1 MKSKYLASAAL
12 CIAAA
17 TGFMACGDD
26 VITVYGDEVYSI
38 VDEIDDSTCTKANEG
53 KMSLEKKSGTLFLC
67 EDGKWTPV
75 NGSEVVDLR
84 CKSSLLKD
92 STGYNIICDGDTI
105 ATVYNGQ
112 NGKGS
117 KGSNG
122 LSAYELAKANGLVD
136 TTKIKSEKEWL
147 ESLQGENG
155 KDILEQLQE
164 KNLLPDSIQ
173 TIEDLLKYLK
183 GENGSAGS
191 NGLSAYELAKANGL
205 VDTTKIKSEKEWL
218 ESLQGE
224 NGKDLL
230 EQLLEKKL
238 IPDTVTTVAKLL
250 EYLQGKDAD
259 EKAITEKLEESLSC
273 KVLMEEDIDPED
285 EGEPLYLHPD
295 EELGIMIVP
304 VKCGKNVSTLELP
317 MYVKDYALLENLA
330 KHYKKH
336 VVVRIP
342 FIAPDENVE
351 IESSGSSADAE
362 DMFEELWRN
371 LQSTGV
377 AELTVMEMNSSEF
390 SLTGKNFIS
399 DLVASDAKPYV
410 VYDDIDA
417 NEFNYKV
424 VRLEGDI
431 DITNL
436 IDSVAQFRVTLN
448 FLAWGS
454 VSQMTFNAV
463 VNLKDE
469 SENVVIDFLTD
480 YKAARIKELMKKD
493 DAKLATASEQ
503 ANKELA
509 EALSLKAADDEFPA
523 FESYLPD
530 TCGLKEN
537 QSMLLWPAALISG
550 DMAGYVSLNTVYT
563 KYKDEFA
570 KSGKLDQDLPGSVNG
585 TEYKSMFYVD
595 YLVLLEI
602 SSDSRYLKEVQ
613 GALADAYGLGECNTK
628 NAGVTQSEIGKT
640 KGTFEYFVCIEGK
653 SYDLNGYWEP
663 ITGTNIEKFF
673 NEATA
678 AITGEK
684 CDEENKLVSFTF
696 DYIPYRAVCHE
707 KKFEIVDFD
716 DCFKPGEISGHEIS
730 GGGINYYECAFDE
743 QSRKFKTTLLNKS
756 ISELCQDNQ
765 GKIFQVGSWYYDGY
779 FYELCTDASAE
790 TNNRQLNLNNNDDLN
805 ILANSLVGK
814 CSATNYKKT
823 ETIAGKS
830 QETIICLN
838 LDKEYKW
845 YIVNGQSAPIIEN
858 GFCTEELMNE
868 NIVYRVNV
876 LGQEKSTL
884 TGYKYYKCDCEYW
897 ETDCEQET
905 CPQNVECSWKY
916 ASENEIKLDK
926 ACNYDNMGDFS
937 KDGEYVCKIVD
948 PAHNDKHDWGKTTA
962 KEWCQSHGKALYSIS
977 SILEAEPS
985 QDNDYIGI
993 CDDVPD
999 DETTYILTAGSGSS
1013 WAADWDE
1020 QVVTAEQKAKDTH
1033 QMNESSNSCT
1043 QTDIIDFL
1051 DGVFYLADNG
1061 KREQVH
1067 DLICKNGKLRQ
1078 AANEQEACNTA
1089 FKKTDKCKYM
1099 QNAYEYDG
1107 TEWIPLKVIMLS
1119 ISGEEDP
1126 TSDKLFTAKD
1136 KSEYYLPA
1144 KGSHNDSYPSGLST
1158 LYYSNRSLYSVSR
1171 YCETKGNY
1179 CYIEGQEPEGKTSSF
1194 DCEFLVP
1201 YTQKTRYY
1209 CNDKTGEWEKN
1220 NKITTAEQ
1228 YCDAMM
1234 NFYMGVS
1241 SCSIEAAST
1250 YCNSSSD
1257 SEQDICSNNW
1267 FTFLNPIT
1275 QTSSCEAPSDMT
1287 PSINCENITSYS
1299 CSFDIENSEENVGWR
1314 CAEMN

>member
-38 VDEIDDSTCTKANEG
+38 VDEIDDSTCTKANDG

-122 LSAYELAKANGLVD
+122 SNGLSAYELAKENGLVD

-218 ESLQGE
+218 ESLQGK

-273 KVLMEEDIDPED
+273 KVLMEEDIDLED

-351 IESSGSSADAE
+351 IGSSGSSEDAE

-399 DLVASDAKPYV
+399 DLIESDLKSYV
-410 VYDDIDA
+410 VSDKQ
-417 NEFNYKV
+417 NKSEFGYKV
-424 VRLEGDI
+424 AYLEGDI
-431 DITNL
+431 DISNL
-436 IDSVAQFRVTLN
+436 IDTVAQFRVSLN
-448 FLAWGS
+448 FKDYGGP
-454 VSQMTFNAV
+454 SQITFNAI

-469 SENVVIDFLTD
+469 TETVVVDFLTD
-480 YKAARIKELMKKD
+480 YKVARVMELMKKEGAD
-493 DAKLATASEQ
+493 LATVAKT

-509 EALSLKAADDEFPA
+509 DALSLTAGEDAFPA
-523 FESYLPD
+523 FETYLPEERD
-530 TCGLKEN
+530 VQEN

-613 GALADAYGLGECNTK
+613 GALADAYGLGECNTE

-640 KGTFEYFVCIEGK
+640 KGAFEYFVCIEGK

-716 DCFKPGEISGHEIS
+716 DCFKPGEISGQEIS

-765 GKIFQVGSWYYDGY
+765 GKIFQVGSWHYDGY

-823 ETIAGKS
+823 ETIAGKN

-868 NIVYRVNV
+868 NKVYRVNV

-897 ETDCEQET
+897 ETYCEQET

-916 ASENEIKLDK
+916 ASENEIKLDE

-948 PAHNDKHDWGKTTA
+948 NDKHDWTKPNA
-962 KEWCQSHGKALYSIS
+962 EEWCNNGHWKFLNGETKVETDAEIITSNYHVNKAY
-977 SILEAEPS
+977 A
-985 QDNDYIGI
+985 I
-993 CDDVPD
+993 CDNVPEDITTYLLTYYISGGSYAEVKSADEFIGAYGYETHNKGKISRKFFGSKYTEGDVPVND
-999 DETTYILTAGSGSS
+999 FI
-1013 WAADWDE
+1013 
-1020 QVVTAEQKAKDTH
+1020 KDK
-1033 QMNESSNSCT
+1033 
-1043 QTDIIDFL
+1043 
-1051 DGVFYLADNG
+1051 DNG
-1061 KREQVH
+1061 KFREAI
-1067 DLICKNGKLRQ
+1067 D
-1078 AANEQEACNTA
+1078 EQDACNTVYA
-1089 FKKTDKCKYM
+1089 TTDYCKY
-1099 QNAYEYDG
+1099 NGEFYEYIG
-1107 TEWIPLKVIMLS
+1107 TQWEQMKCVVLTV
-1119 ISGEEDP
+1119 
-1126 TSDKLFTAKD
+1126 
-1136 KSEYYLPA
+1136 
-1144 KGSHNDSYPSGLST
+1144 HNDNADEDLPTGDVLCTKNDGSDVYTAFSREYDQTEYDLQGLGSASSSYEGRW
-1158 LYYSNRSLYSVSR
+1158 YDVND
-1171 YCETKGNY
+1171 YCLTKGNRCEKDNNNSAY
-1179 CYIEGQEPEGKTSSF
+1179 S
-1194 DCEFLVP
+1194 CEFIRP
-1201 YTQKTRYY
+1201 YVQHELYY
-1209 CNDKTGEWEKN
+1209 CNKEKGEWVKDET
-1220 NKITTAEQ
+1220 ITTAEQ
-1228 YCDAMM
+1228 YCDRKIKFDHGYETCSYDAIAAVLKPDCEEGDAGCDQWDA
-1234 NFYMGVS
+1234 NLNVIEYCEIPSGYGLTLPSESSNATNGRCEVMGGL
-1241 SCSIEAAST
+1241 ST
-1250 YCNSSSD
+1250 D
-1257 SEQDICSNNW
+1257 LMWTWHDG
-1267 FTFLNPIT
+1267 
-1275 QTSSCEAPSDMT
+1275 
-1287 PSINCENITSYS
+1287 
-1299 CSFDIENSEENVGWR
+1299 V
-1314 CAEMN
+1314 